1 MGKELTVL
9 LVTMQNQ
16 IFEQEEYG
24 VTGKMRTS
32 MYLTWI
38 KFRVDKISRFS
49 RFLIKTAKLNP
60 REIHLNGANREI

>member
-1 MGKELTVL
+1 MHKVKNEQTP
-9 LVTMQNQ
+9 Q
-16 IFEQEEYG
+16 IF
-24 VTGKMRTS
+24 RTVS
-32 MYLTWI
+32 SLTNNTYLTWI